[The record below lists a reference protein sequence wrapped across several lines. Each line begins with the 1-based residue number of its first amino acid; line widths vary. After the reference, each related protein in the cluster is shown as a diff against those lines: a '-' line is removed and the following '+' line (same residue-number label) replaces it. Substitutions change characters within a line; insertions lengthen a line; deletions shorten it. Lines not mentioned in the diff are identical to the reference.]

1 MAGRCDDCN
10 KLVLRNQFKAVRK
23 ALRVSARYGKGF
35 RIYRC
40 PVGRG
45 WHLTTRRE
53 WKETT
58 R

>member
-1 MAGRCDDCN
+1 MAGRCEHCN
-10 KLVLRNQFKAVRK
+10 KLVLPNLTRAVRK

-40 PVGRG
+40 LQGRG
-45 WHLTTRRE
+45 WHLTTRHE
-53 WKETT
+53 WIN